1 MKAAKLVIPLAEN
14 KIVHDRLHV
23 MQTAKKAVNKVRQG
37 EHRTLMKDDDK
48 RLSKT
53 KYIWLTSFENLSE
66 E

>member
-14 KIVHDRLHV
+14 KIVHDQLHV